1 MEAFAKFFSQIMQ
14 YHTMQ
19 NVLFMAKTEF
29 LKVIHNV
36 VNATLNLLSVTR
48 ILLQRSITCSS
59 MLELLPNLLAYQSVL
74 YHVTVLQ
81 LHEEPDWNFIRA
93 KQDEIAFLF
102 GVDDHWGPLTHMEK
116 VNGSLVISMALF

>member
-1 MEAFAKFFSQIMQ
+1 MYGGIYYFFFSQIMQ

-19 NVLFMAKTEF
+19 NVLFMAKREF

-48 ILLQRSITCSS
+48 VLLQRSITCSS

-81 LHEEPDWNFIRA
+81 LHEEPEIGRA
-93 KQDEIAFLF
+93 H
-102 GVDDHWGPLTHMEK
+102 V
-116 VNGSLVISMALF
+116 